1 MNSIARLICTVAMAG
16 AATLPSSGQPMAE
29 PEPKVKPAIDG
40 VLDLFK
46 QRPVVVLCDEHGLA
60 QEMVFYSALI
70 RDPRFAEEV
79 GNVVVEFGGE
89 ASQGIIDRYV
99 SGEDVPLRELR
110 LVWTETPGWIPGPIP
125 LGYVNFFAHV
135 RAANLKLPAQ
145 RRIKVWLGE
154 PKVDWSKINSYQ
166 DLVPYIKQ
174 RDDNYFRII
183 RDEILKRQKK
193 TLLIIGS
200 GHIFGP
206 AMLTAKFKKAYPDTL
221 ATVMPFIG
229 YLEAECNA
237 KFMAD
242 AKNWPVP
249 ALVGPIAGTWLK
261 SRLRLP
267 GCNFVAPEEIE
278 KMKATPVTALPPTI
292 ASVAELIHARINMVS
307 GEDADAMLYL
317 GPPETLTQSPVDP
330 NIYLDPDY
338 FKQEDRRLRCCTR
351 PPGGRSLDWDEI
363 LQGNSVV
370 PRKFQR

>member
-1 MNSIARLICTVAMAG
+1 
-16 AATLPSSGQPMAE
+16 MAE
-29 PEPKVKPAIDG
+29 AEPKVKPAIDG
-40 VLDLFK
+40 ILDLFK
-46 QRPVVVLCDEHGLA
+46 QRPVVVLCDQHGPA
-60 QEMVFYSALI
+60 QEMEFYSALI

-99 SGEDVPLRELR
+99 AGEDVPLTELR
-110 LVWTETPGWIPGPIP
+110 RVWTEAPGWVPGPTP
-125 LGYVNFFAHV
+125 LGYVNFFAHA
-135 RAANLKLPAQ
+135 RAANLKLPSG

-166 DLVPYIKQ
+166 DLVPYIRQ

-183 RDEILKRQKK
+183 RDEILEKQKK

-206 AMLTAKFKKAYPDTL
+206 AMLTAKFNKAYPNTL
-221 ATVMPFIG
+221 AAVMPFIG
-229 YLEAECNA
+229 YLEPECNV

-249 ALVGPIAGTWLK
+249 ALVGPIAGTRLK

-278 KMKATPVTALPPTI
+278 KMKATPASALPPTI
-292 ASVAELIHARINMVS
+292 ASVPELIHALINMVS

-317 GPPETLTQSPVDP
+317 GPPETLTQSPIDP
-330 NIYLDPDY
+330 AIYLDPDY
-338 FKQEDRRLRCCTR
+338 FKQQDRRVRCCTR

-363 LQGNSVV
+363 LQRNSVV
-370 PRKFQR
+370 PRRFRR